1 MSKSLFHITS
11 LAEWQE
17 AQSVGE
23 YKPEAFAREQFI
35 HCSYRHQLLTVA
47 NRFYH
52 GQDGLVVLLIDSTKI
67 NSKLI
72 EENLEGGTELYP
84 HLYGVLPTNAVS
96 KAIAFPCN
104 ADGNFSLPIA
114 LEV

>member
-47 NRFYH
+47 NRFYR
-52 GQDGLVVLLIDSTKI
+52 GQEGLVVLLIDSTKI

-72 EENLEGGTELYP
+72 EENLEGGRELYP
-84 HLYGVLPTNAVS
+84 HLYGVLPINAVS

-104 ADGNFSLPIA
+104 ADGSFSLPSA
-114 LEV
+114 LKI

>member
-1 MSKSLFHITS
+1 M
-11 LAEWQE
+11 
-17 AQSVGE
+17 GE
-23 YKPEAFAREQFI
+23 YKPEGFAHEQFI

-47 NRFYH
+47 NRFYR
-52 GQDGLVVLLIDSTKI
+52 GQEGLVVLLIDSTKI

-84 HLYGVLPTNAVS
+84 HLYGVLPINAVS

-104 ADGNFSLPIA
+104 ADGGFSLPRA
-114 LEV
+114 L